1 MFLFIFL
8 TQHTLIEQGL
18 PLCPAR
24 CLPLA
29 EETKMHKIWSLLLK
43 HLQSSREDNR
53 CTNNHMC
60 YKERIIPVQ
69 RKAVLDEGWL
79 HSRIIIISLKF
90 NFFKICHFYLV
101 LALFFPF

>member
-8 TQHTLIEQGL
+8 TQQTLTEQGL

-29 EETKMHKIWSLLLK
+29 EETKMRKIWSLLLK

-53 CTNNHMC
+53 C
-60 YKERIIPVQ
+60 K
-69 RKAVLDEGWL
+69 
-79 HSRIIIISLKF
+79 IIICVTKKGLF
-90 NFFKICHFYLV
+90 QFKGR
-101 LALFFPF
+101 LFLMKDGCIAEL